1 MDDLK
6 FDELEFT
13 FGWCAICDR
22 EVLTY
27 PEPVEGDPGRRQC
40 VHCDQLVARQMRVA
54 TGDELPSRG
63 YGLLETQGCGNPS
76 CGGGQCGRR
85 EPAEPQSVT
94 RSPGRG

>member
-1 MDDLK
+1 MMDEGA

-22 EVLTY
+22 DVLTY
-27 PEPVEGDPGRRQC
+27 ADPEAAEIAPRRC
-40 VHCDQLVARQMRVA
+40 VHCDQLVARQVRVA
-54 TGDELPSRG
+54 RGDELPAHG

-85 EPAEPQSVT
+85 QHDP
-94 RSPGRG
+94 

>member
-1 MDDLK
+1 MDDVQ

-22 EVLTY
+22 DVLTY
-27 PEPVEGDPGRRQC
+27 PDREASDLLPRHC
-40 VHCDQLVARQMRVA
+40 VHCDQAVGHHVRV
-54 TGDELPSRG
+54 GHGGELPAHG

-85 EPAEPQSVT
+85 QADQ
-94 RSPGRG
+94 

>member
-1 MDDLK
+1 MDDLG

-22 EVLTY
+22 DVLTY
-27 PEPVEGDPGRRQC
+27 ADPEVAELAPRQC
-40 VHCDQLVARQMRVA
+40 VHCDQLVARQVRVA
-54 TGDELPSRG
+54 RGDELPGHG

-85 EPAEPQSVT
+85 QNDP
-94 RSPGRG
+94 